1 MKGDIASYKHG
12 LMKLAKNKNKKVLK
26 MWTNCL
32 SLACTSECASIAQK
46 HENVK
51 ISSIFLLKVDTNV

>member
-1 MKGDIASYKHG
+1 
-12 LMKLAKNKNKKVLK
+12 MKLTKNKNKKVLK

-51 ISSIFLLKVDTNV
+51 ISSIFLPKVDTNV